1 MDAFFPSILLTYLES
16 FRQMFSQPSY
26 AYFKAFIWAMM
37 IIEGKKTTT
46 NIAHACFFLKKHI
59 ASFERFLAEYVWD
72 MNKVSHTLVNIL
84 LKVLADKLLIY
95 DAFLIALDTT
105 NTPKSTKKMIGTQK
119 WKDHSGNPDHGK
131 YIIGHQWA
139 IAGLVSRFAN
149 RFICWPILTRMVSGK
164 KNPSHYV
171 CCPQGLRPMTFWDSV
186 LANILQASEFLK
198 ANREIP
204 FKLRVVVDAYFANA
218 SFINPMIDEG
228 IYVVTR
234 WRKDGVGWDDPIP
247 HVGKRKAGR
256 PREYGIEYKLA
267 GLLKIFTPQHVLV
280 YTYGQLSHVSVV
292 TRDMWLRDIK
302 EKVRVVILEG
312 VSEPIILISTDMTLS
327 AAEIIE
333 IYSSR
338 FSIEIAIRELK
349 QHFGFCDYQCTTT
362 VSIFRFV
369 QLSCVSLCLWR
380 LMLLP
385 QNIPNWLTHIKS
397 DMNQTEFSFTRA
409 RRGLKRLAL
418 KRIIFGNSADNAEL
432 EKMEQEY
439 EPVFRIAA

>member
-1 MDAFFPSILLTYLES
+1 
-16 FRQMFSQPSY
+16 
-26 AYFKAFIWAMM
+26 
-37 IIEGKKTTT
+37 
-46 NIAHACFFLKKHI
+46 
-59 ASFERFLAEYVWD
+59 
-72 MNKVSHTLVNIL
+72 
-84 LKVLADKLLIY
+84 
-95 DAFLIALDTT
+95 
-105 NTPKSTKKMIGTQK
+105 
-119 WKDHSGNPDHGK
+119 
-131 YIIGHQWA
+131 
-139 IAGLVSRFAN
+139 
-149 RFICWPILTRMVSGK
+149 
-164 KNPSHYV
+164 
-171 CCPQGLRPMTFWDSV
+171 
-186 LANILQASEFLK
+186 
-198 ANREIP
+198 
-204 FKLRVVVDAYFANA
+204 
-218 SFINPMIDEG
+218 MIDEG

-256 PREYGIEYKLA
+256 PREYGIEYNLA